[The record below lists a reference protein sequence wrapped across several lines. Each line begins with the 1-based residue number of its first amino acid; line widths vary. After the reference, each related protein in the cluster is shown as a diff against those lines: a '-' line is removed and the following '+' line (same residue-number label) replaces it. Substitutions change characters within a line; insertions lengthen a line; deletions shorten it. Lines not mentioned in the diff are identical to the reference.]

1 MKYHS
6 FQEVVYFQ
14 EGPGVRNWQF
24 RPNGVKLINIRNIV
38 DNNIDLSNTFNF
50 LSEEE
55 VESKYKHFLCN
66 EGDYLM
72 ASSGVTWG
80 KIAIVKNEHL
90 PLCLN
95 TSIIRLVSIDEG
107 VLNKKYL
114 YHFITSY
121 SFTSQIEKLIT
132 GSAQPNFGPSHLR
145 KVKIPVPALPIQHQI
160 VSELDTLID
169 IITKKKQQLADLDT
183 LAQAT
188 FYDMFGD
195 PVNNEKGWEVKPL
208 NKITKVG
215 TGGTPSRTREQEFY
229 NGNINWAKTTEVN
242 GNYILDTEEKITD
255 LALAESN
262 CKVFPIGTI
271 LLAMYGQGK
280 TRGNVGFLKI
290 KAATNQACAAIPP
303 NEEMNQVF
311 LFEHLKTLYL
321 YLRGLARGGNQEN
334 LNLNIV
340 GNIKIILPPKFLQSF
355 FSEKIESI
363 EKQKQLINQSIAD
376 VQQLF
381 DYTMDKYF
389 N

>member
-1 MKYHS
+1 MLAC
-6 FQEVVYFQ
+6 VC
-14 EGPGVRNWQF
+14 
-24 RPNGVKLINIRNIV
+24 LI
-38 DNNIDLSNTFNF
+38 
-50 LSEEE
+50 
-55 VESKYKHFLCN
+55 
-66 EGDYLM
+66 
-72 ASSGVTWG
+72 
-80 KIAIVKNEHL
+80 
-90 PLCLN
+90 P
-95 TSIIRLVSIDEG
+95 
-107 VLNKKYL
+107 
-114 YHFITSY
+114 
-121 SFTSQIEKLIT
+121 QIEKLIT

>member
-321 YLRGLARGGNQEN
+321 YLRGTCKGR
-334 LNLNIV
+334 
-340 GNIKIILPPKFLQSF
+340 
-355 FSEKIESI
+355 
-363 EKQKQLINQSIAD
+363 
-376 VQQLF
+376 
-381 DYTMDKYF
+381 
-389 N
+389 